1 MPASKKTS
9 VNSANKKTPGTS
21 VNKKNAGTSAG
32 KPGIKTKSGIKKA
45 NAVQRKSSIAARHA
59 TADDGNLREIQPS
72 GKRDQSFFELVYE
85 VARQIPYGRV
95 TSYGAIAACLGTRLS
110 ARVVGYAMN
119 GADKINPS
127 VPAHRVVNRVGL
139 LSGKHHFKPPGKM
152 EKLLRKEGILV
163 KDDTIINFKEKFWDP
178 GKAEDLGI

>member
-1 MPASKKTS
+1 MP
-9 VNSANKKTPGTS
+9 ANKKTPHAS
-21 VNKKNAGTSAG
+21 VNKIRNPHKSA
-32 KPGIKTKSGIKKA
+32 IKKSKS
-45 NAVQRKSSIAARHA
+45 VQRQKSKSSVHTESKTNNRKIKSSHFAEHE
-59 TADDGNLREIQPS
+59 GNLREIQPS

-85 VARQIPYGRV
+85 VTRQIPYGRV

-152 EKLLRKEGILV
+152 EKLLRKEGVIV
-163 KDDTIINFKEKFWDP
+163 KDDTIVNFKEKFWDP